1 MHKGGKALDAFK
13 TRTNVVS
20 LSGTEAATL
29 DEQVSL
35 LLRSAHKRAS
45 SLFSE
50 GLSENQLTTAQYFVM
65 ARLHEVGQLSQN
77 HLGRLTAMDPATI
90 QGVTQR
96 LTSRGLIERTPD
108 RNDRRR
114 KVLHLTA
121 AGRSMVE
128 RLRSLAQKANDAILA
143 PLNSGERK
151 VFLRLL
157 KRLA

>member
-1 MHKGGKALDAFK
+1 MDAF
-13 TRTNVVS
+13 TSPTNIVS
-20 LSGTEAATL
+20 LSGTELATL
-29 DEQVSL
+29 DEQVSH
-35 LLRSAHKRAS
+35 LLRCAHKRAS

-50 GLSENQLTTAQYFVM
+50 GLGENQLTTAQYFAM

-96 LTSRGLIERTPD
+96 LTGRGLVERTPD
-108 RNDRRR
+108 KNDRRR

-121 AGRSMVE
+121 AGRSTVE
-128 RLRSLAQKANDAILA
+128 RLRVLAQKANDAILA
-143 PLNSGERK
+143 PLNPGERE
-151 VFLRLL
+151 VFMRLL